1 MSQEKLPE
9 TFVSSG
15 IEKLAI
21 IVALL
26 LTLAVTVLSMTV
38 FRSPDFRADLD
49 FLMALQEFR
58 EYSHN
63 AFTGFILFVTEFGG
77 GKFTLLM
84 LVLIYF
90 GFSTRLGTFLV
101 QAAGY
106 SEMLNGLLKLTVCAL
121 RPWVRDELIIP
132 PGDAKAAATGY
143 SFPSGHSAN
152 ATAVFG
158 GIAVKTWGRSR
169 ILLAAAFVMLLLILF
184 SRNYLGVHTPQD
196 VLVGLISTLAL
207 ILVMNRVFRWLDRG
221 SSKTRKAWILFLVSV
236 AVSIISAAYFELKS
250 YPEVADA
257 AGKLVVDPSKM
268 VLNSYKGIGYY
279 LGVSAALV
287 FLQYFRGYD
296 TGNVP
301 ALRRLG
307 VTIAGMLLLLFLY
320 TVVTPFLSQILPH
333 RYARLLGGFSVMF
346 ITFGVFPV
354 LAASRNASGNS
365 EVSAVPAPEA

>member
-101 QAAGY
+101 QVTGY

-221 SSKTRKAWILFLVSV
+221 GSKTRKAWILFLVSV

-320 TVVTPFLSQILPH
+320 TVVTPFLSQILPE
-333 RYARLLGGFSVMF
+333 RLSPIASTPILAKPTLPDTSISRTTSKARS
-346 ITFGVFPV
+346 PSK
-354 LAASRNASGNS
+354 SRRAI
-365 EVSAVPAPEA
+365 PP